1 MPERMHKERA
11 MTLRKSAAAI
21 AVIVFTVWPVVAQAT
36 QQAASVVPSLGA
48 AKLGFINLERA
59 LAEVQEGK
67 SLFGELQTFIDKKNL
82 ELKNRQDEL
91 NKKQEQ
97 LRTQERTLSEETK
110 LEMQK
115 DLEERRTGLTRFQ
128 EDTSKEIDRRQNAN
142 VQRIGQKMQP
152 LIQAYAKE
160 KALTAIVIW
169 SPQLY
174 AYVDENVN
182 VTDEIIKRYDSQ
194 YPFAAPGAPAKS
206 KIP

>member
-1 MPERMHKERA
+1 MQ
-11 MTLRKSAAAI
+11 
-21 AVIVFTVWPVVAQAT
+21 V
-36 QQAASVVPSLGA
+36 
-48 AKLGFINLERA
+48 
-59 LAEVQEGK
+59 
-67 SLFGELQTFIDKKNL
+67 FIDKKNL

-91 NKKQEQ
+91 TKKQEQ
-97 LRTQERTLSEETK
+97 LRTQERTLSEESK
-110 LEMQK
+110 LEIQK

-160 KALTAIVIW
+160 KGLTAIVIW

-182 VTDEIIKRYDSQ
+182 VTDEIIKRYDVQ
-194 YPFAAPGAPAKS
+194 HPFPAPGASKAENPLSSMRRDLIKDSIPMGGPAS
-206 KIP
+206 RPLVFHGDNE